1 MPDLSADD
9 IRRLLDLPMTD
20 TQASAL
26 AAWYASLSA
35 AVAAFPE
42 GDLRGIEPPLRSTP
56 APRPR

>member
-9 IRRLLDLPMTD
+9 IRRSIDLPLTD

-26 AAWYASLSA
+26 ADWYAALSSA
-35 AVAAFPE
+35 LARFPE
-42 GDLRGIEPPLRSTP
+42 ADLRAVEPPLRSTP